1 MHLLSSRNGFQ
12 HPVPSDITPL
22 SVYQDRRT
30 LLRAMAGGVAGAALA
45 SWAQRDALAQA
56 ARPGKHAPLPGVPSA
71 VPGATTVEKLTSYQD
86 ASSYNNFYE
95 FGTDKADP
103 ARGSWW
109 GMKRV
114 PSGRRRIPPSPRTAS
129 EIRKDLACG

>member
-56 ARPGKHAPLPGVPSA
+56 ARPSKHAPLPGVPSA

-103 ARGSWW
+103 ARNAHTL
-109 GMKRV
+109 KTT
-114 PSGRRRIPPSPRTAS
+114 P
-129 EIRKDLACG
+129 